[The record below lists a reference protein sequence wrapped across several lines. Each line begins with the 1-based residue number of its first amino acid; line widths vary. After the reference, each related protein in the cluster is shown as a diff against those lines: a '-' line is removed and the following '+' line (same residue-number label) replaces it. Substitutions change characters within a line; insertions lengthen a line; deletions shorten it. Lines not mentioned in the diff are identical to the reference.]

1 MSTHQRRLGQFTVSA
16 IGLGAMPFSF
26 YDGEGPSRE
35 RVHAT
40 VAAALDAGV
49 TLIDTA
55 DIYAPSWDTMGH
67 NERAVAD
74 ALAAYQG
81 DRSGVVVA
89 TKAGITRGEGET
101 WGRDSSLGYLRGRVE
116 ASLANLRVDKLD
128 VLNLQRPDR
137 SLVYAAAI
145 ENFATL
151 KQEGLV
157 SEIGISNAS
166 VEEIEIALDVL
177 GAGGLAAVQ
186 NEFSPKFNHTS
197 KQELDFCGE
206 HGIAFV
212 PWSPLGGGSGA
223 ASVGERFAVLSE
235 VAGRLGVSP
244 QRVTLAWELALGGHV
259 IPIPGSSRP
268 ESITD
273 SAAAMSLELSADDV
287 ALISAR
293 LL

>member
-1 MSTHQRRLGQFTVSA
+1 
-16 IGLGAMPFSF
+16 
-26 YDGEGPSRE
+26 
-35 RVHAT
+35 VHAT
-40 VAAALDAGV
+40 VAAALDAGI

-55 DIYAPSWDTMGH
+55 DIYAPSWDAMGH

-101 WGRDSSLGYLRGRVE
+101 WGRDSSLTYLRGRVE

-128 VLNLQRPDR
+128 VLYLHRPDR

-145 ENFATL
+145 ENFATV

-197 KQELDFCGE
+197 KQELDFCAE
-206 HGIAFV
+206 HGVAFV
-212 PWSPLGGGSGA
+212 PWSPLGGASGA
-223 ASVGERFAVLSE
+223 ARVGERFAVLAE
-235 VAGRLGVSP
+235 VADRLGVSP
-244 QRVTLAWELALGGHV
+244 QQVTLAWELALGDHV

-268 ESITD
+268 ESISD
-273 SAAAMSLELSADDV
+273 SAAAMSLELSADDI

>member
-1 MSTHQRRLGQFTVSA
+1 MSTHQRRLGQFTVSS

-26 YDGEGPSRE
+26 YDEAPSRE

-81 DRSGVVVA
+81 DRSRVVVA

-128 VLNLQRPDR
+128 LLYLHRPDR
-137 SLVYAAAI
+137 SRTYAEAI
-145 ENFATL
+145 ENFAAL

-166 VEEIEIALDVL
+166 VEEIQIALDVL
-177 GAGGLAAVQ
+177 GDGGLAAVQ

-197 KQELDFCGE
+197 KQELDFCGQR
-206 HGIAFV
+206 GIAFV

-223 ASVGERFAVLSE
+223 ARVGERFAVLSE

-244 QRVTLAWELALGGHV
+244 QRVTLAWELALGDHV

-273 SAAAMSLELSADDV
+273 SAAAMSLELSADD
-287 ALISAR
+287 
-293 LL
+293 

>member
-1 MSTHQRRLGQFTVSA
+1 MSTHQRRLGQFTVSS

-26 YDGEGPSRE
+26 YDEAPSRE

-81 DRSGVVVA
+81 DRSRVVVA

-128 VLNLQRPDR
+128 LLYLHRPDR
-137 SLVYAAAI
+137 SRTYAEAI
-145 ENFATL
+145 ENFAAL

-166 VEEIEIALDVL
+166 VEEIQIALDVL
-177 GAGGLAAVQ
+177 GDGGLAAVQ

-197 KQELDFCGE
+197 K
-206 HGIAFV
+206 
-212 PWSPLGGGSGA
+212 
-223 ASVGERFAVLSE
+223 
-235 VAGRLGVSP
+235 
-244 QRVTLAWELALGGHV
+244 
-259 IPIPGSSRP
+259 
-268 ESITD
+268 
-273 SAAAMSLELSADDV
+273 
-287 ALISAR
+287 
-293 LL
+293 

>member
-1 MSTHQRRLGQFTVSA
+1 
-16 IGLGAMPFSF
+16 
-26 YDGEGPSRE
+26 
-35 RVHAT
+35 
-40 VAAALDAGV
+40 
-49 TLIDTA
+49 
-55 DIYAPSWDTMGH
+55 TMGH

-128 VLNLQRPDR
+128 LLYLHRPDR
-137 SLVYAAAI
+137 SRTYAEAI

-157 SEIGISNAS
+157 SEIGISNAN
-166 VEEIEIALDVL
+166 VEEIRIALDVL
-177 GAGGLAAVQ
+177 GDGGLAAVQ